1 MLLNVE
7 TKLLRKEAQ
16 TMKKMAMNMAKYFR
30 ATDRYF
36 AGYFCYAYYY
46 LYRRTTIV
54 LPMAV

>member
-16 TMKKMAMNMAKYFR
+16 TMKEMAMNMAKYFR
-30 ATDRYF
+30 FTVRYF

-46 LYRRTTIV
+46 FYRRNKIV